1 MKKINIICFI
11 MGIICFSIAGYIIYN
26 KFYKQE
32 EIKFNK
38 DEELKQVNNKL
49 SEIGSSLGWL
59 IITNGID
66 NQNEDGTKYSIK
78 YNKNLLEE
86 DYNKQLFTMEYILS
100 TKNEN
105 DKFILLNGFDK
116 SEVKDANPSD
126 DFILAYL
133 DYNTFNK
140 YYKKFFNKDF
150 NISKQYKGD
159 TSYDTEYVYYQN
171 RKSGSNGV
179 YVPMITSDN
188 IEYKDNKYV
197 ANITITY
204 STRLATLIGKE
215 NDKGTLVYTKDINNN
230 IILESFMVNK

>member
-66 NQNEDGTKYSIK
+66 NQNEDGTKYSID

-116 SEVKDANPSD
+116 SEVKDANPTD
-126 DFILAYL
+126 DFILTYL
-133 DYNTFNK
+133 DYDTFNT

-150 NISKQYKGD
+150 DISKQYKGD

-188 IEYKDNKYV
+188 IGYKDNKYV

-204 STRLATLIGKE
+204 STRAATLIGKE
-215 NDKGTLVYTKDINNN
+215 NDKGTIVYTKDINNN

>member
-1 MKKINIICFI
+1 MKKINILCFI

-66 NQNEDGTKYSIK
+66 NQNEDGTKYSIE

-116 SEVKDANPSD
+116 SKVKDANTTD

-133 DYNTFNK
+133 DYDTFNT

-150 NISKQYKGD
+150 DISKQYKGD

-179 YVPMITSDN
+179 YVPMITTDN

-204 STRLATLIGKE
+204 STRAATLIGKE

>member
-66 NQNEDGTKYSIK
+66 NQNEDGTKYSID

-116 SEVKDANPSD
+116 SEVKDANPTD
-126 DFILAYL
+126 DFILVYL
-133 DYNTFNK
+133 DYNTFNT

-150 NISKQYKGD
+150 DISKQYKGD

-188 IEYKDNKYV
+188 IGYKDNKYV

-204 STRLATLIGKE
+204 STRAATLIGKE
-215 NDKGTLVYTKDINNN
+215 NDKGTIVYTKDINNN

>member
-1 MKKINIICFI
+1 MKKINILCFI

-66 NQNEDGTKYSIK
+66 NQNEDGTKYSIE

-116 SEVKDANPSD
+116 SKVKDANPSD
-126 DFILAYL
+126 DFILAYW

-150 NISKQYKGD
+150 DISKQYKGD

-204 STRLATLIGKE
+204 STRAATLIGKE
-215 NDKGTLVYTKDINNN
+215 NDKGKLVYTKDINNN

>member
-66 NQNEDGTKYSIK
+66 NQNEDGTKYSID
-78 YNKNLLEE
+78 YNKNILEE

-116 SEVKDANPSD
+116 SEVKDVNPTD

-150 NISKQYKGD
+150 DISKQYKGD

-188 IEYKDNKYV
+188 IGYKDNKYV

-204 STRLATLIGKE
+204 STRAATLIGKE
-215 NDKGTLVYTKDINNN
+215 NDKGTIVYTKDINNN

>member
-66 NQNEDGTKYSIK
+66 NQNEDGTKYSIE

-116 SEVKDANPSD
+116 SKVKDANPSD

-133 DYNTFNK
+133 YYNTFNK

-150 NISKQYKGD
+150 DISKQYKGD

-204 STRLATLIGKE
+204 STRAATLIGKE
-215 NDKGTLVYTKDINNN
+215 NDKGKLVYTKDINNN